1 MVALL
6 NACIALPL
14 HIGSLDFQEDT
25 SVHRDTGLHNDEAK
39 ETALK
44 FKSGNTTNAIE
55 RYIQQGNRRPA

>member
-14 HIGSLDFQEDT
+14 HIGSLDFQEDI
-25 SVHRDTGLHNDEAK
+25 SEHRDTGLHNDEAE

-44 FKSGNTTNAIE
+44 FK
-55 RYIQQGNRRPA
+55 